1 MDATF
6 SKAER
11 HGMSHRFS
19 NTKAQRDSIAKGVA
33 NKSISRMTP
42 EDLDFTVALCQ
53 LECLP
58 ELTRE
63 LERAI
68 SEFLSERE

>member
-1 MDATF
+1 
-6 SKAER
+6 
-11 HGMSHRFS
+11 MSHRFS
-19 NTKAQRDSIAKGVA
+19 NTRIQRELA
-33 NKSISRMTP
+33 NKVVDKAISQMTP

-68 SEFLSERE
+68 SESLKERE